1 MAFQAHKA
9 DLVPYEHPG
18 IGRSVRFVTGRAS
31 TYAGGHVLERKRSPL
46 VSVAGEASLFVGV
59 SCLQLTLPGA
69 PVRCMAVHTTNRTL
83 AEAMVDADVFVGVSV
98 KGVVTQDMLR
108 TMGSD
113 PVVMAICSGSTAT
126 P

>member
-18 IGRSVRFVTGRAS
+18 IGRSVRFVTGRAP

-59 SCLQLTLPGA
+59 SCLQLMLPGA

-83 AEAMVDADVFVGVSV
+83 AESMAEGPLE
-98 KGVVTQDMLR
+98 GCPLGRVTAR
-108 TMGSD
+108 TQLVRTRHQEASWFG
-113 PVVMAICSGSTAT
+113 
-126 P
+126 